1 MSPAPLV
8 LLPSRWERRWLY
20 LSHCGA
26 AFACLFSPW
35 LWAITLV
42 VAFSLFRSLRRP
54 RLVVVSLQ
62 ALTGGEIRLT
72 LADGQSQDGQLLPSS
87 RVLGAVMILHL
98 QCDAQ
103 RIHLLLWPDSA
114 KAESLRQWRVWL
126 RWQWPKLQA
135 QQAENE

>member
-8 LLPSRWERRWLY
+8 LFPSRWEKRWLY
-20 LSHCGA
+20 LSHSGA
-26 AFACLFSPW
+26 ALACLFSPW

-42 VAFSLFRSLRRP
+42 VAFSLFCSLKRR
-54 RLVVVSLQ
+54 RLLVVSLQ
-62 ALTGGEIRLT
+62 ALTDGALRLT
-72 LADGQSQDGQLLPSS
+72 LADGQTLDAQLLPSS
-87 RVLGAVMILHL
+87 RVLGALMVLHL

-114 KAESLRQWRVWL
+114 VAENLRQWRVWL

-135 QQAENE
+135 QQVKNE

>member
-8 LLPSRWERRWLY
+8 LSPSRWEKRWLY
-20 LSHCGA
+20 LSHGCA
-26 AFACLFSPW
+26 ALACLFSPW
-35 LWAITLV
+35 LWAITFV

-54 RLVVVSLQ
+54 RLVVANLQ
-62 ALTGGEIRLT
+62 ALIDGAIRLT
-72 LADGQSQDGQLLPSS
+72 LADGQSLDAQLLPSS
-87 RVLGAVMILHL
+87 RVLGGLMVLHL
-98 QCDAQ
+98 QCNAQ

-114 KAESLRQWRVWL
+114 GAESLRQWRVWL